1 MAEEKE
7 TLISSDPRNSAGE
20 LSNPSEHL
28 ESEEKSNCNSTN
40 KKQFL
45 FLNLWWQRVL
55 LLCSLFCPQH
65 FQGQVHDRCSVSSC

>member
-20 LSNPSEHL
+20 LSNHSEHL

-55 LLCSLFCPQH
+55 LFCPQH
-65 FQGQVHDRCSVSSC
+65 FQGQVHGRYSIRSC